1 MRKLAAAL
9 IFLGASIANAGAH
22 SDDLGRGTSYRL
34 FFPPL
39 QLSRDAGERVT
50 AIRVTVICGYVT
62 GVSRIPGDWWI
73 EMRGPISAETTLSA
87 SAGHGASYLWR
98 LETWNGSILITPYD
112 MSCFDVSAVVITENG
127 DSDES
132 KQHVHSRKQ
141 LKLKQ

>member
-1 MRKLAAAL
+1 M
-9 IFLGASIANAGAH
+9 ANAGVCW
-22 SDDLGRGTSYRL
+22 DDLGRCTSSQL

-50 AIRVTVICGYVT
+50 AIRVTITCGYVT

-73 EMRGPISAETTLSA
+73 EIRGTISAETTLSA

-98 LETWNGSILITPYD
+98 LETWNGSISITPYD
-112 MSCFDVSAVVITENG
+112 MSCFDASAVVISERG

-132 KQHVHSRKQ
+132 KQHVYSRKQ